1 MNYVINNQSIK
12 PYKLILEEYFAL
24 KIDMGYV
31 WGETHQS
38 FEISK
43 DDNCLFEFSVD
54 GNNELCE
61 AMLITS
67 TNYSIKNED
76 LHQMITSQ
84 EGVIA
89 VDNPKNLVAEKFEV
103 EVFNNGL
110 QITFSENLPTKAYK
124 QGDLIIYLSN
134 SDEITSLQVWNL
146 SNEEQNHLLTELQYN
161 MEGKS

>member
-31 WGETHQS
+31 WGEAHQS

-61 AMLITS
+61 AMLITT

-76 LHQMITSQ
+76 LRQIVSSQ

-89 VDNPKNLVAEKFEV
+89 VENPKNLVAEKFEV

-124 QGDLIIYLSN
+124 QGDLIIYLGG